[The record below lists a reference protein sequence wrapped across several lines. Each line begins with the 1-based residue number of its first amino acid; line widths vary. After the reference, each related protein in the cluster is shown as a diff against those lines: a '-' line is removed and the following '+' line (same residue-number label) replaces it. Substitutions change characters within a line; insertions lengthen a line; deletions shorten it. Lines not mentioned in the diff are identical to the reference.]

1 MKLKIDENLPS
12 ESLELL
18 RVAGYD
24 AITVVEEGLAGAEDA
39 ALAEVCKAEQRVF
52 VTLDADFADIRSY
65 PPKQFRGIVVLRVR
79 TYPAYS
85 RYCEVSSK
93 SSRRILPTASSGS
106 SRRGAS
112 ECASKRTGL
121 LDSSCLHFRVSLY
134 RFSPTECRHAAV
146 ASRVSTASALLLFAF
161 LPQPLHA
168 LLDRPVVNGAAGEHR
183 QNVARYVVSEHE

>member
-65 PPKQFRGIVVLRVR
+65 PPKQFRGIVVLRLKR
-79 TYPAYS
+79 QDI
-85 RYCEVSSK
+85 SSLLSLLRSLVK
-93 SSRRILPTASSGS
+93 VFSSNSPDRQLWIVEEGRI
-106 SRRGAS
+106 RMR
-112 ECASKRTGL
+112 E
-121 LDSSCLHFRVSLY
+121 
-134 RFSPTECRHAAV
+134 
-146 ASRVSTASALLLFAF
+146 
-161 LPQPLHA
+161 
-168 LLDRPVVNGAAGEHR
+168 
-183 QNVARYVVSEHE
+183 